1 MKRDLRSLV
10 GDQETRV
17 FETKLISLDKI
28 KESPTQARTQFNTED
43 LNGLAESIR
52 SNGILQPLVV
62 QIAQDNTY
70 KLIAGERRLRA
81 SKIAGLKEVP
91 CVVKDVSKRDAAVM
105 GIVENIQRE
114 KLSPID
120 ESQGFR
126 KLIEDYGLN
135 ITEVGLL
142 VGKSRPYISNSLRL
156 SGLIKEIVDGLS
168 SNEVKVGQVRP
179 LISLSEDLQKEV
191 YKEIRLLNL
200 SSREVEEKVSNLSLN
215 KVNGNDEELLHAKRI
230 LEDFFGKPISIK
242 KRGPGGKIEIGFSK
256 KEDLK
261 SILEKLV

>member
-10 GDQETRV
+10 GDQETRA

-105 GIVENIQRE
+105 GIVENIQ
-114 KLSPID
+114 KVLL
-120 ESQGFR
+120 ESF
-126 KLIEDYGLN
+126 
-135 ITEVGLL
+135 
-142 VGKSRPYISNSLRL
+142 
-156 SGLIKEIVDGLS
+156 
-168 SNEVKVGQVRP
+168 
-179 LISLSEDLQKEV
+179 
-191 YKEIRLLNL
+191 
-200 SSREVEEKVSNLSLN
+200 
-215 KVNGNDEELLHAKRI
+215 
-230 LEDFFGKPISIK
+230 
-242 KRGPGGKIEIGFSK
+242 
-256 KEDLK
+256 
-261 SILEKLV
+261 

>member
-1 MKRDLRSLV
+1 MKRDLRPLV

-17 FETKLISLDKI
+17 FETKLIAIEKI
-28 KESPTQARTQFNTED
+28 KESPTQARTQFNKED
-43 LNGLAESIR
+43 IKGLAESIR

-62 QIAQDNTY
+62 QVAQDNSY

-81 SKIAGLKEVP
+81 SIIAGLTEVP
-91 CVVKDVSKRDAAVM
+91 CVVKDVSKKDAAVM

-126 KLIEDYGLN
+126 KLIQDYELS

-156 SGLIKEIVDGLS
+156 SGLVKEIVDGLS
-168 SNEVKVGQVRP
+168 LNEVKVGQVRP
-179 LISLSEDLQKEV
+179 LISLNEDLQREL
-191 YKEIRLLNL
+191 YKEIILFKL
-200 SSREVEEKVSNLSLN
+200 SSREVEEKVSSLI
-215 KVNGNDEELLHAKRI
+215 KKEVEGSGEEVLHAKRI
-230 LEDFFGKPISIK
+230 LEDFFGKPISVK
-242 KRGPGGKIEIGFSK
+242 KRGKGGKIEIGFNS
-256 KEDLK
+256 KEDLVE
-261 SILEKLV
+261 ILEKLG

>member
-10 GDQETRV
+10 GDQEARV
-17 FETKLISLDKI
+17 FETKLISLEKI

-62 QIAQDNTY
+62 QVAQDNTY

-81 SKIAGLKEVP
+81 SKIAGLTEVP

-126 KLIEDYGLN
+126 KLIEDYGLS
-135 ITEVGLL
+135 ITEVGRL

-156 SGLIKEIVDGLS
+156 SGLVKEIVNDLS

-179 LISLSEDLQKEV
+179 LISLNEELQREL
-191 YKEIRLLNL
+191 YKEIKLFNL
-200 SSREVEEKVSNLSLN
+200 SSREVEEKVSNLSFD
-215 KVNGNDEELLHAKRI
+215 KAGGEDEEMLHAKRI

-242 KRGPGGKIEIGFSK
+242 KRGQGGKIEIGFTK

-261 SILEKLV
+261 DILEKLV

>member
-10 GDQETRV
+10 GDQEARV
-17 FETKLISLDKI
+17 FETKLISLEKI

-62 QIAQDNTY
+62 QVAQDNTY

-81 SKIAGLKEVP
+81 SKIAGLTEVP

-156 SGLIKEIVDGLS
+156 SGLVKEIVNGLS

-179 LISLSEDLQKEV
+179 LISLNEELQREL
-191 YKEIRLLNL
+191 YKEIKLFNL
-200 SSREVEEKVSNLSLN
+200 SSREVEEKVSNLSSD
-215 KVNGNDEELLHAKRI
+215 KAAGEDEEMLHAKRI

-242 KRGPGGKIEIGFSK
+242 KRGQGGKIEIGFTK

-261 SILEKLV
+261 DILEKLV

>member
-10 GDQETRV
+10 GDQEARV
-17 FETKLISLDKI
+17 FETKLISLEKI

-62 QIAQDNTY
+62 QVAQDNTY

-81 SKIAGLKEVP
+81 SKIAGLTEVP

-156 SGLIKEIVDGLS
+156 SGLVKEIVDGLS

-179 LISLSEDLQKEV
+179 LISLSEDLQREL
-191 YKEIRLLNL
+191 YKEIILLNL
-200 SSREVEEKVSNLSLN
+200 SSREVEEKVSNLSFN
-215 KVNGNDEELLHAKRI
+215 KASGDDEELLHAKRI

-242 KRGPGGKIEIGFSK
+242 KRGQGGKIEIGFTK

-261 SILEKLV
+261 DILEKLV

>member
-10 GDQETRV
+10 GDQETLV
-17 FETKLISLDKI
+17 FETKLISLEKI

-126 KLIEDYGLN
+126 KLIEEYGLN

-179 LISLSEDLQKEV
+179 LISLSEALQKEI

-200 SSREVEEKVSNLSLN
+200 SSREVEEKVSNLSFN
-215 KVNGNDEELLHAKRI
+215 KTNGNDEELLHAKRI

>member
-10 GDQETRV
+10 GDQETLV
-17 FETKLISLDKI
+17 FETKLISLEKI

-114 KLSPID
+114 KLSPVD

-215 KVNGNDEELLHAKRI
+215 KANGNDEELLHAKRI

>member
-10 GDQETRV
+10 GDQETLV
-17 FETKLISLDKI
+17 FETKLISLEKI

-114 KLSPID
+114 KLSPVD

-215 KVNGNDEELLHAKRI
+215 KANGNDEELLHAKRI

-242 KRGPGGKIEIGFSK
+242 KRGSGGKIEIGFSK

>member
-10 GDQETRV
+10 GDQETLV
-17 FETKLISLDKI
+17 FETKLISLEKI

-215 KVNGNDEELLHAKRI
+215 KANGNDEELLHAKRI

>member
-10 GDQETRV
+10 GDQETLV
-17 FETKLISLDKI
+17 FETKLISLEKI

-126 KLIEDYGLN
+126 KLIEEYGLN

-215 KVNGNDEELLHAKRI
+215 KANGNDEELLHAKRI